1 MLFSEANNRE
11 IMSDSDVR
19 VLRSAP
25 IWRSSFIRS
34 PEHPFIP
41 VGTGIHPLR
50 GRYDNL
56 QNHCDCLGSNL
67 TVLPET
73 RKQLKYSNLLLN
85 YSFLLMKGSE
95 LSQTKR

>member
-1 MLFSEANNRE
+1 
-11 IMSDSDVR
+11 
-19 VLRSAP
+19 
-25 IWRSSFIRS
+25 
-34 PEHPFIP
+34 
-41 VGTGIHPLR
+41 
-50 GRYDNL
+50 
-56 QNHCDCLGSNL
+56 L